1 MFIYDQLYPYQYFF
15 ISLGLGIIVGLQ
27 REWADSP
34 IAGIRSFALVSLFGT
49 ICGHLLP
56 QLGGGIIFIGL
67 GGIVSITLLEKI
79 SFFHTNK
86 LHRGVVTE
94 ISLMTMFLVGVL
106 VSKEQFILSATLTG
120 LLTVI
125 LQLKIEL
132 HKIATKFSYDEIRS
146 IIKFVA
152 ITLVIYPILPRKTF
166 GPNEVLNLPEIW
178 LMVILIYAINLIGQL
193 IYKFKTNVNGVLWAG
208 IIGGLISSTATTLGS
223 SKLCRLSENQHAYY
237 TLIILI
243 SWMTLYIRVLLE
255 LLTVAPLMNPTLP
268 LVILFFASI
277 LPILWVWKLNLKSLS
292 HEKLKYSEI
301 SLKTAISFAFFYT
314 IILCLFSLSH
324 DQIAKGKL
332 STIAFLSGILDVD
345 AITLSTGRLVQK
357 GILTTQEGYQHLYLA
372 LLANILFK
380 GCASI
385 IIGGNFL
392 RKIILYP
399 WIILVI
405 FHSALL
411 IHAFS

>member
-1 MFIYDQLYPYQYFF
+1 MFNIDQLYPYQYFF
-15 ISLGLGIIVGLQ
+15 ISLGLGLIVGLQ
-27 REWADSP
+27 REWAESS

-56 QLGGGIIFIGL
+56 QFGSGMIYIGL

-79 SFFHTNK
+79 SLFKKNEI
-86 LHRGVVTE
+86 HRGLVTE

-106 VSKEQFILSATLTG
+106 VSKEQFILATILTG

-132 HKIATKFSYDEIRS
+132 HRIATKFSDDEIRS

-193 IYKFKTNVNGVLWAG
+193 IYKFKNDGNGVLWAG

-223 SKLCRLSENQHAYY
+223 SKLCRTSENKHAYY

-243 SWMTLYIRVLLE
+243 SWMTLYIRVFLE
-255 LLTVAPLMNPTLP
+255 LLTVAPLMNPTFP
-268 LVILFFASI
+268 LGTLFIASS
-277 LPILWVWKLNLKSLS
+277 LPIIWVWKLNSKKLS
-292 HEKLKYSEI
+292 QDQLKYSKI

-314 IILCLFSLSH
+314 IILCVFSLSH
-324 DQIAKGKL
+324 DQIAKSKL
-332 STIAFLSGILDVD
+332 STIAFFSGILDVD

-357 GILTTQEGYQHLYLA
+357 GILTTREGYQHLFLA

-380 GCASI
+380 GCVSMM
-385 IIGGNFL
+385 IGGNIL

-405 FHSALL
+405 FHTGLL
-411 IHAFS
+411 IYAFS